1 MRTRVS
7 RRAGT
12 ADTQGTSKLRSRRP
26 VRCPSS
32 RTLGTESAS
41 ARLKRSQAACRPPY
55 SPVSNLTT
63 TDNLVLKVFG
73 KGQKER
79 LVPFSPELRRRV
91 SSPPCGLTMF
101 DEVAAVTR

>member
-1 MRTRVS
+1 MSVESHAGHRVGF
-7 RRAGT
+7 GT
-12 ADTQGTSKLRSRRP
+12 T
-26 VRCPSS
+26 
-32 RTLGTESAS
+32 
-41 ARLKRSQAACRPPY
+41 KRSQAACRPPY

-91 SSPPCGLTMF
+91 IEPSVRI
-101 DEVAAVTR
+101 D